1 MIDEITWA
9 CKASGKSGP
18 SFGAEGFAFISVKTV
33 LFLGMQGPSYQKK
46 RLLVSMQGFMT
57 KTAPLDKRKALLW
70 FRTKCLPYIMEGKGR
85 YVNGHR
91 FCHHVSIALGK
102 AGSDVDVSCTD
113 KQLGGHPL
121 PFRWAAL
128 PIALRRA
135 GWMA

>member
-1 MIDEITWA
+1 
-9 CKASGKSGP
+9 
-18 SFGAEGFAFISVKTV
+18 
-33 LFLGMQGPSYQKK
+33 
-46 RLLVSMQGFMT
+46 MT
-57 KTAPLDKRKALLW
+57 KTAPLDTRKALLW

-121 PFRWAAL
+121 PFRCAAL
-128 PIALRRA
+128 PWYPEQAPVWLRHHGMPLGA
-135 GWMA
+135 HP

>member
-1 MIDEITWA
+1 
-9 CKASGKSGP
+9 
-18 SFGAEGFAFISVKTV
+18 
-33 LFLGMQGPSYQKK
+33 L
-46 RLLVSMQGFMT
+46 QGFTT
-57 KTAPLDKRKALLW
+57 KTASLDKRKALLW

-121 PFRWAAL
+121 PFRWVCILDARTFVCSNNACRA
-128 PIALRRA
+128 PLRASASPRCHVSLKRSEEA
-135 GWMA
+135 GRMEAFQMSTCPHSLCTER

>member
-1 MIDEITWA
+1 
-9 CKASGKSGP
+9 
-18 SFGAEGFAFISVKTV
+18 
-33 LFLGMQGPSYQKK
+33 L
-46 RLLVSMQGFMT
+46 QGFTT

-102 AGSDVDVSCTD
+102 SGSDVDVSCTD

-121 PFRWAAL
+121 PFRWVYAPDARTSECSN
-128 PIALRRA
+128 PCMN
-135 GWMA
+135 GDP